1 MSDTNRGQVAF
12 VAESSYGEQKTG
24 SALQLLRVT
33 SDSLAMG
40 ASPSKSGE
48 IRANRRL
55 ANVRMVGKHVEGA
68 LGFELSYGTL
78 DTLLQAVLLSA
89 AWTEAVTITAAT
101 ISAAALDNSISDSG
115 NGLGGL
121 SQYQWVYLSG
131 FTGLAVGNNG
141 FAKIA
146 TKAAGK
152 ITVTGK
158 TLVDAS
164 VGTPYTIKQGSRI
177 TDGTTLTTFNFER
190 VYKDL
195 SQELALFTGV
205 GLNGL
210 SLNVPAEGIMTG
222 SFDCLGKAETSLT
235 VTGGNAYTAVSTT
248 EPMEG
253 GDINALLENQGAIGF
268 LSFTLALNNGLR
280 LKREA
285 PAGISGLGTGQID
298 ASGTLQA
305 YFTSK
310 ILYNKWLNETASILA
325 LCLRDAAGNG
335 YVFDFPQVKYSAGK
349 RSLSGPNGD
358 VVADMGWTAYENPT
372 ESALMTVTRF
382 AA

>member
-40 ASPSKSGE
+40 ANPSRSGE

-55 ANVRMVGKHVEGA
+55 ANVRMTGKRVEGT
-68 LGFELSYGTL
+68 LGFELSYGTF
-78 DTLLQAVLLSA
+78 DTLLQAALLSA
-89 AWTEAVTITAAT
+89 AWTAPVVIGPKITVAAVATGNKYTDSANGLAGVTAGQWIYVTGFTTPANNGFKKIVSKLAGEIVVSGGTLADEVAGDSVTITQ
-101 ISAAALDNSISDSG
+101 
-115 NGLGGL
+115 GG
-121 SQYQWVYLSG
+121 
-131 FTGLAVGNNG
+131 
-141 FAKIA
+141 
-146 TKAAGK
+146 
-152 ITVTGK
+152 
-158 TLVDAS
+158 
-164 VGTPYTIKQGSRI
+164 RI
-177 TDGTTLTTFNFER
+177 VDGTTLTTFNFER

-253 GDINALLENQGAIGF
+253 GDINALLENQDAIGF

-280 LKREA
+280 LQREA

-305 YFTSK
+305 YFTDK

-325 LCLRDAAGNG
+325 LCLRDTAGNG
-335 YVFDFPQVKYSAGK
+335 YVLDFPQVKYSAGK
-349 RSLSGPNGD
+349 RSLTGPNGD
-358 VVADMGWTAYENPT
+358 VVADLGWTAYENPT